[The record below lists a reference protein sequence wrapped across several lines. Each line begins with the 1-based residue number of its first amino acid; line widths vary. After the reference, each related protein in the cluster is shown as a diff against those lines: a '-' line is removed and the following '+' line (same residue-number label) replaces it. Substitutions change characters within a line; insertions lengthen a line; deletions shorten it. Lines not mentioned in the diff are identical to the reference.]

1 MSRIR
6 KKSWRLLVG
15 FMCHLL
21 ALQPLLAQA
30 GQSGLK
36 IVIVEG
42 AGARNVAQQITARPI
57 VVRVDNANNTP
68 VAGAVVTF
76 TAPEGGPSGEF
87 SNDSRI
93 VRVTTGADGLAQSG
107 PYHPNATEGPYQIQV
122 RADFQGQTVTAA
134 IAQVNVAQT
143 KGHGKLIAILA

>member
-1 MSRIR
+1 MSRMR

-30 GQSGLK
+30 GQTGLK

-42 AGARNVAQQITARPI
+42 AGARNVAQQITARPL
-57 VVRVDNANNTP
+57 VVRVDNANNSP

-76 TAPEGGPSGEF
+76 TAPEGGASGEF

-93 VRVTTGADGLAQSG
+93 VRVTTGPDGLAQSG
-107 PYHPNATEGPYQIQV
+107 PYHPNATEGSYQI
-122 RADFQGQTVTAA
+122 
-134 IAQVNVAQT
+134 
-143 KGHGKLIAILA
+143 